1 MTAIVS
7 RAGSLD
13 IRADMADPA
22 GFELANMLS
31 RIQKQ
36 MLSLL
41 GQFQLCDSLL
51 SAIEMAT
58 SSGKVL
64 GQDRQTFQLGE
75 NLEIMIII
83 ESAKNKKWV
92 VRPQK
97 ISENYQGPIGIF
109 P

>member
-51 SAIEMAT
+51 SAIEMT
-58 SSGKVL
+58 DSSGMFL
-64 GQDRQTFQLGE
+64 NQRCQTFYL
-75 NLEIMIII
+75 
-83 ESAKNKKWV
+83 KK
-92 VRPQK
+92 
-97 ISENYQGPIGIF
+97 F
-109 P
+109 